1 MRIERKY
8 HDLAWLTQTWGVSY
22 SDLQYLAETAQLQV
36 SIRIFDA
43 PLRSCSP
50 GGLGSDLPDIRR
62 YTGLLALRRGDVF
75 AVLRDGDAMLDVFVG
90 ADRRDVRLE
99 EPQCVLIG
107 DLVVGCEERQR
118 FEEDSGYRARRRK
131 EPVNFRAFRWEG
143 QAFAFT
149 ITQARFL
156 EYLHA
161 AHCAGQSWLNGK
173 KVLEDIGS
181 ALMKPGD
188 LFKRRANW
196 RDIVD
201 HDQKGNYR
209 LQPSFWIYPPREG
222 HP

>member
-8 HDLAWLTQTWGVSY
+8 HDLAWLTQSWGVSY
-22 SDLQYLAETAQLQV
+22 SDLQYLAETAQLRV
-36 SIRIFDA
+36 SIRVFDE
-43 PLRSCSP
+43 PLRP
-50 GGLGSDLPDIRR
+50 FDGGRLSASRRDIQA

-90 ADRRDVRLE
+90 ADGRDVRLE
-99 EPQCVLIG
+99 EPLCVLIG

-118 FEEDSGYRARRRK
+118 FEEDSGYQARLRK
-131 EPVNFRAFRWEG
+131 EPMNFRAFRWEG
-143 QAFAFT
+143 QTFTFT
-149 ITQARFL
+149 IMQAKFL

-161 AHCAGQSWLNGK
+161 AHCAGQPWVNGK
-173 KVLEDIGS
+173 KVLEEIGS

-209 LQPSFWIYPPREG
+209 LQPSFWVYPPK
-222 HP
+222 